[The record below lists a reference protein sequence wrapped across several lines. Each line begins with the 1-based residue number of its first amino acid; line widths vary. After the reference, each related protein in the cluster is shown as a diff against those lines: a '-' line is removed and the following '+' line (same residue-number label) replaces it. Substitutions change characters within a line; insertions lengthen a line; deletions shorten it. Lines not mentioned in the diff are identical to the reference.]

1 MRLRGFSMTLTI
13 ARKNRWPRV
22 VVLVAALPLFA
33 AGCYKA
39 TGGGW
44 IPSSPEVGADKA
56 SFGFTARCVDTEEN
70 GLPVAKLFDG
80 QLEWQD
86 GPVRLHG
93 VVGPEPFFL
102 TLPGEQCKDFR
113 GLFSSQLFVGQ
124 YDPQAGGASGFFIV
138 TVTDGGEPGGI
149 NGDFIQIELVDGLY
163 NGYVNAGFLQGG
175 NL

>member
-56 SFGFTARCVDTEEN
+56 SFGFSARCVDTEEN
-70 GLPVAKLFDG
+70 GLPAAKLFDG

-93 VVGPEPFFL
+93 IVGPEPFFL
-102 TLPGEQCKDFR
+102 TVMGRCKDFR
-113 GLFSSQLFVGQ
+113 GLFSSQPFVGQ
-124 YDPQAGGASGFFIV
+124 YYPQSGGESGILLV
-138 TVTDGGEPGGI
+138 TVIDGGDPGPI
-149 NGDFIQIELVDGLY
+149 DGDLIQIQL
-163 NGYVNAGFLQGG
+163 A
-175 NL
+175 